1 MDPEVTPKPLS
12 NSWLLGFLKRSKYL
26 KLSKG
31 NHLDMSRVQEN
42 AEGLISQFFKL
53 YTDCINTYNI
63 LPDDIWN
70 LDEAGFKIGDSTR
83 NIQYVVPKNRP
94 TVISR
99 DTSEL
104 VTVLEMISRTGKV
117 GKPFFIYK
125 GVHQMENWFP
135 GVITEN
141 YDCETSP
148 LGYINEPIFYEWVS
162 DHFPASEDKWSL
174 LLMDGHL
181 SHTSDRVMTTLI
193 NKKVIPLYLPSHMT
207 NILQP
212 LDRSCFGHAKIL
224 FRRRISNN
232 FCAGLSPTKAHFF
245 ETYMNIRKEAYSSK
259 TIIGGWRRCGLLE
272 NNPNVALSE
281 YRRQMHHDVV
291 MP

>member
-1 MDPEVTPKPLS
+1 MP
-12 NSWLLGFLKRSKYL
+12 
-26 KLSKG
+26 
-31 NHLDMSRVQEN
+31 RVQEN

-53 YTDCINTYNI
+53 YADYINIYNI
-63 LPDDIWN
+63 LPDNIWN
-70 LDEAGFKIGDSTR
+70 LDEAGFKIGDSTK
-83 NIQYVVPKNRP
+83 NIQYLVPNNRP

-135 GVITEN
+135 DVITEN
-141 YDCETSP
+141 YYCATSP
-148 LGYINEPIFYEWVS
+148 SGYINESIFYEWVS

-259 TIIGGWRRCGLLE
+259 TIMGLE
-272 NNPNVALSE
+272 KMWVI
-281 YRRQMHHDVV
+281 RK
-291 MP
+291 